1 MKKKRKRIIDQIYNG
16 AFNGAELTQSS
27 KNALINSGFIIIAA
41 LWIGNNIEKK

>member
-1 MKKKRKRIIDQIYNG
+1 MKKKRVKIKDQIYNG
-16 AFNGAELTQSS
+16 LFTNTELTQSS